1 MKTIAIVL
9 ALVAVTV
16 GQKMQAIVVIEPHD
30 NTKTVNGS
38 LWFIQNDPKGPVTIN
53 GTISGLSKG
62 NHGFHIHEKG
72 DFSNKCLSTGG
83 HYNPHNLSHGGPSDG
98 QRHLGDLGNIMAN
111 DQGIAHINFEDKLIT
126 LSGPNSII
134 GRAVVVHSG
143 EDDLGKGG
151 HKDSLTTGNSGERI
165 ACGIVSVM
173 SPTRSQPSSAAFF
186 EHQIASLLM
195 PLIALILSSNF

>member
-83 HYNPHNLSHGGPSDG
+83 HFNPHNV
-98 QRHLGDLGNIMAN
+98 
-111 DQGIAHINFEDKLIT
+111 
-126 LSGPNSII
+126 NS
-134 GRAVVVHSG
+134 
-143 EDDLGKGG
+143 KF
-151 HKDSLTTGNSGERI
+151 K
-165 ACGIVSVM
+165 
-173 SPTRSQPSSAAFF
+173 
-186 EHQIASLLM
+186 
-195 PLIALILSSNF
+195 